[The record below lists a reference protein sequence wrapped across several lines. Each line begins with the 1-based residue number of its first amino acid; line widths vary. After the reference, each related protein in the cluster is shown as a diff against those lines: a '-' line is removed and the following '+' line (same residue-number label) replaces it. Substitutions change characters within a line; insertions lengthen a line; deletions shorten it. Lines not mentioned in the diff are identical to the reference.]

1 MLQLE
6 ATAEKEEYLLRNV
19 ERKDQG
25 KTVLIG
31 SSTCQ
36 ISARYSKYEQLSA
49 APYQL
54 SEEFP
59 VI

>member
-6 ATAEKEEYLLRNV
+6 ATDEKEEYLLRNV

-25 KTVLIG
+25 KTVLMG

-36 ISARYSKYEQLSA
+36 ISERYSKY
-49 APYQL
+49 
-54 SEEFP
+54 
-59 VI
+59 